1 VTPRDSSAG
10 GNSVSDERQ
19 YCTFY
24 LCGEYYGI
32 DVLTVQEV
40 IRGQQN

>member
-1 VTPRDSSAG
+1 
-10 GNSVSDERQ
+10 VSDERQ

-24 LCGEYYGI
+24 LCGEHSGI